1 MTVMRGDVIRFLFGG
16 YAGTIVV
23 LTHWPRLRIE
33 APIERPDLLVHATVF
48 FLWTSFA
55 IASGI
60 FGSALS
66 ASNVIRTALLAAAY
80 AVVDEVTQG
89 IPGLGRTVA
98 MDDLFANSVGIASAM
113 IIGLLLSRSR
123 KA

>member
-1 MTVMRGDVIRFLFGG
+1 MTVSRADVVRFLFGG

-33 APIERPDLLVHATVF
+33 APFERPDLLVHIVVF

-60 FGSALS
+60 FGSALTR
-66 ASNVIRTALLAAAY
+66 SNVLRTALLAAICA
-80 AVVDEVTQG
+80 AVDEVTQG

-98 MDDLFANSVGIASAM
+98 MDDLLANAIGIAAST
-113 IIGLLLSRSR
+113 LLFLSLSRRQVS
-123 KA
+123 